1 MIASL
6 DRNNREALM
15 ARFDDISAL
24 YRELSDTYQKGK
36 GGKGIPLV

>member
-24 YRELSDTYQKGK
+24 YRELSDTYQKSK
-36 GGKGIPLV
+36 GGKGIPLA